1 MFLSLYLISFL
12 LNFSFAKPTVE
23 KNITKTE
30 EIETLYTDCQLAG
43 VIKYDIFKE
52 SLVGFEKFHPVKTII
67 TIIDFSLPSTE
78 KRFFVIDISKKKL
91 LLSSLVAHG
100 QKSGENMAH
109 SFSNK
114 MESHQ
119 SSLGFYLV
127 GSQIQSPKHGSALL
141 LIGLEKGINDNARR
155 REIIIHGATYVST
168 SFIQQHGRI
177 GRSFG
182 CPALPQELIPQVV
195 PVLANGSLLYI
206 HG

>member
-1 MFLSLYLISFL
+1 MLI
-12 LNFSFAKPTVE
+12 NFNVIAFFIHFCFANPTVE
-23 KNITKTE
+23 KPDINLSIVQS
-30 EIETLYTDCQLAG
+30 LYAECQLTGIVNFDA
-43 VIKYDIFKE
+43 FKQ
-52 SLVGFEKFHPVKTII
+52 SLEGFEKFHPQKQII
-67 TIIDFSLPSTE
+67 TIVDFSLPSNVE
-78 KRFFVIDISKKKL
+78 RFFVIDISKKKL

-127 GSQIQSPKHGSALL
+127 GSEIQSPKHGSALL

-155 REIIIHGATYVST
+155 REIIIHGADYVST
-168 SFIQQHGRI
+168 TFIQQHGRL
-177 GRSFG
+177 GRSYG
-182 CPALPQELIPQVV
+182 CPALPQAIIRQVV

-206 HG
+206 HS